1 MILRKTD
8 SCCIAISPHNV
19 NKGKGAKHL
28 NQNTFV
34 NSNRTMDIATKK
46 LAFVSIIIVSCLTTF
61 GGGTAAIEVN
71 TYTSD
76 EAGNIVVAQKT
87 NYIAGEDIVIS
98 ITLTGDTKDNE
109 NLSRIRILGEF
120 LSITTNKKLGGVIPA
135 SGSLE
140 PGKAGPY
147 NWTISS
153 TFISST
159 LGRDLTG
166 EDYNGDGSPNYIG
179 IIDFIVEVDEKV
191 GNNYN
196 MIAESTATINI
207 VAPED
212 ESGGLAILNN
222 IPIEGLIG
230 FIALLGIVAT
240 GTYLMT
246 RETDDIIP
254 DDGPSDRTL
263 ESGLGLGL
271 GSSLLGGEDD
281 EEEDDEEDDK
291 PKKRKKSLGSK
302 KKVAS
307 KVGKKK
313 AKPPSTKNKGP
324 PKPKDKPKYCP
335 ECNDAVQFWSRE
347 IYEHDYETE
356 YYCEKCELYVEP
368 ILEQNFKKESRTRR
382 SSSRRRGRTG
392 RKSERERKGRT
403 RDRRPE
409 SLV

>member
-1 MILRKTD
+1 
-8 SCCIAISPHNV
+8 
-19 NKGKGAKHL
+19 
-28 NQNTFV
+28 
-34 NSNRTMDIATKK
+34 MDIATKK
-46 LAFVSIIIVSCLTTF
+46 LAFISIIIVSCLMTF
-61 GGGTAAIEVN
+61 GGGTAAVEVN

-76 EAGNIVVAQKT
+76 EAGNIVLAQKA

-196 MIAESTATINI
+196 MIAESTTSITI
-207 VAPED
+207 VSPED

-254 DDGPSDRTL
+254 DNAPSSLD
-263 ESGLGLGL
+263 SGLGFGL
-271 GSSLLGGEDD
+271 GSSLLGDD
-281 EEEDDEEDDK
+281 NDDEEDDEEDDDK
-291 PKKRKKSLGSK
+291 PKKRKKASGSK

-307 KVGKKK
+307 KAGRKK

-335 ECNDAVQFWSRE
+335 ECNAAVQFWSRN
-347 IYEHDYETE
+347 IHEHDYETE

-368 ILEQNFKKESRTRR
+368 ILEQNFKKENRTRR
-382 SSSRRRGRTG
+382 SGRRGRTG
-392 RKSERERKGRT
+392 RKSEKERKGRT